1 MFDNLEKLKIAIET
15 EEEIKRNPEYKKF
28 TQLLNECSK
37 VKSQYA
43 KETKDII
50 KPFVKYTNAGILIP
64 ESHTDKIFQRY
75 GMELVKDNTGKS
87 KRYSVHNPIGNSEN
101 VVFSLGK
108 RTPQKITLDA
118 RGFKIYHDS
127 EKDLF

>member
-1 MFDNLEKLKIAIET
+1 MNNLEKLKVAIET
-15 EEEIKRNPEYKKF
+15 EEEIKRNPEYQKF

-37 VKSQYA
+37 VKSSFA
-43 KETKDII
+43 KEQKDIL
-50 KPFVKYTNAGILIP
+50 KPFVKYTNSGILIP
-64 ESHTDKIFQRY
+64 ESHVDKIYQKY
-75 GMELVKDNTGKS
+75 GIELSKDNTGKT
-87 KRYSVHNPIGNSEN
+87 KRYSVHNQIGNSEN
-101 VVFSLGK
+101 VVFSLCK

>member
-1 MFDNLEKLKIAIET
+1 MDNLEKLKMAIEI
-15 EEEIKRNPEYKKF
+15 EEDIKRNTEYKKF

-37 VKSQYA
+37 VKSSFA
-43 KETKDII
+43 KEQKDIL

-64 ESHTDKIFQRY
+64 ESHVDKIYQKY
-75 GMELVKDNTGKS
+75 GIELSKDNTGKS
-87 KRYSVHNPIGNSEN
+87 KRYSVHNQIGNSEN
-101 VVFSLGK
+101 IVFSLGK

-127 EKDLF
+127 EKSIY

>member
-1 MFDNLEKLKIAIET
+1 MNNLEKLKVAIET

-37 VKSQYA
+37 VKSSFA
-43 KETKDII
+43 KEQKDIL
-50 KPFVKYTNAGILIP
+50 KPFVKYTNSGILIP
-64 ESHTDKIFQRY
+64 ESHVDKIYQKY
-75 GMELVKDNTGKS
+75 GIELSKDNTG
-87 KRYSVHNPIGNSEN
+87 NNQIGNSEN

>member
-1 MFDNLEKLKIAIET
+1 MDNLEKLKMAIEI
-15 EEEIKRNPEYKKF
+15 EEDIKRNPEYKKF

-37 VKSQYA
+37 VKSSFA
-43 KETKDII
+43 KEQKDIL

-64 ESHTDKIFQRY
+64 ESHVDKIYQKY
-75 GMELVKDNTGKS
+75 GIELSKDNTGKS
-87 KRYSVHNPIGNSEN
+87 KRYSVHNQIGNSEN
-101 VVFSLGK
+101 IVFSLGK

-127 EKDLF
+127 EKSIY

>member
-1 MFDNLEKLKIAIET
+1 MDNLEKLKMAIEI
-15 EEEIKRNPEYKKF
+15 EEDIKRNPEYKKF

-37 VKSQYA
+37 VKSSFA
-43 KETKDII
+43 KEQKDIL

-64 ESHTDKIFQRY
+64 ESHVDKIYQKY
-75 GMELVKDNTGKS
+75 GIELSKDNTGKS
-87 KRYSVHNPIGNSEN
+87 KRYSVHNQIGNSEN

-127 EKDLF
+127 EKSIY

>member
-1 MFDNLEKLKIAIET
+1 MANLEKLKMAIEI
-15 EEEIKRNPEYKKF
+15 EEDIKRNTEYKKF

-37 VKSQYA
+37 VKSSFA
-43 KETKDII
+43 KEQKDIL

-64 ESHTDKIFQRY
+64 ESHVDKIYQKY
-75 GMELVKDNTGKS
+75 GIELSKDNTGKS
-87 KRYSVHNPIGNSEN
+87 KRYSVHNQIGNSEN
-101 VVFSLGK
+101 IVFSLGK

-127 EKDLF
+127 EKSIY

>member
-43 KETKDII
+43 KETK
-50 KPFVKYTNAGILIP
+50 
-64 ESHTDKIFQRY
+64 R
-75 GMELVKDNTGKS
+75 
-87 KRYSVHNPIGNSEN
+87 HNKT
-101 VVFSLGK
+101 FC
-108 RTPQKITLDA
+108 
-118 RGFKIYHDS
+118 
-127 EKDLF
+127 